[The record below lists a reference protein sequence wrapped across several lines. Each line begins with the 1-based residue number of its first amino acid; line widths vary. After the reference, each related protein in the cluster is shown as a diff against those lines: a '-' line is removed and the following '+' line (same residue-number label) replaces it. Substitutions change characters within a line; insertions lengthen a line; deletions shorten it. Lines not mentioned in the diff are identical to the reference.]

1 MSDLL
6 SFHDLLQEGANKYF
20 KCSPFF
26 IIEWLIIPPPP
37 PLIGEQYGNVEQ
49 KYPEGGYWQNL
60 LHPQGSLRSPLFLIN
75 SLETAG
81 PFNMVSHP
89 WDTACYL
96 DRITRFG
103 LGLKLGLSSQCW
115 NFSKFI
121 GSSSWQCY
129 IREGVHGQLKTEV
142 PEL

>member
-89 WDTACYL
+89 
-96 DRITRFG
+96 
-103 LGLKLGLSSQCW
+103 
-115 NFSKFI
+115 
-121 GSSSWQCY
+121 
-129 IREGVHGQLKTEV
+129 
-142 PEL
+142 